1 MGLRTKKREVPKQTA
16 ASKTRGTPAFAVL
29 KPVRTSGGDTEAGER
44 SNFWPTGIDYR
55 SVALPQ
61 GPLLDD
67 SSDRLEIY
75 ELLDD

>member
-1 MGLRTKKREVPKQTA
+1 MGLRTKKREVAQQTA

-29 KPVRTSGGDTEAGER
+29 KPVRSPEGDTEAGER
-44 SNFWPTGIDYR
+44 SNFWPAGIAYR

-61 GPLLDD
+61 APLLDD
-67 SSDRLEIY
+67 SSDRLEIH